1 MKQLG
6 NLAIVC
12 AQRPDVILH
21 IHNGQVF
28 VHVGAGPERARL
40 HTKWDNDAKID
51 HIIYE
56 LNFGKYREKEVRGHA
71 A

>member
-12 AQRPDVILH
+12 AQHPDVILH

-28 VHVGAGPERARL
+28 VHVGIGPDRITL

-51 HIIYE
+51 HIIQK
-56 LNFGKYREKEVRGHA
+56 LNFGKYREQEVRGHA

>member
-12 AQRPDVILH
+12 AKRPDVILH

-28 VHVGAGPERARL
+28 VHVGVGPDRARL